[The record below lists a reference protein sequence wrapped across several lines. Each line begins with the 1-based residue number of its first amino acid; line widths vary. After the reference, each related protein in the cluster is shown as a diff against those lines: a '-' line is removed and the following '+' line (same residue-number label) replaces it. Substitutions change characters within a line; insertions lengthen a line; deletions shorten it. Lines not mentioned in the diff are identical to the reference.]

1 MLCALAAAALA
12 ATLYGTLLMG
22 IAALVGNLDSIW
34 YDRVLIPMVLWLVGL
49 FVVVFRF
56 LSYLDSRIRLEGW
69 ELELRLRA
77 EGQRV
82 IATMNPAAV
91 ESLTNPEQ
99 VLA

>member
-1 MLCALAAAALA
+1 
-12 ATLYGTLLMG
+12 MG